1 MMTLK
6 DGASDIK
13 RSATT
18 KVNMLVISTVGAFQQ
33 AGCQLDETDVV
44 GWNVGGSR
52 HKTEKESNQSMDFKL
67 VLLRLLFPLG
77 INARAITIW
86 QWGKSTIL
94 WF

>member
-44 GWNVGGSR
+44 G
-52 HKTEKESNQSMDFKL
+52 
-67 VLLRLLFPLG
+67 
-77 INARAITIW
+77 
-86 QWGKSTIL
+86 
-94 WF
+94 